1 MGLSWYSSTS
11 AAPVGGFF
19 TKPYCANSDGQGR
32 GDSGFAELYEGN
44 TCFIHSSDIYGWGD
58 CDPTDPFDLVPLPV
72 SNVFHTD
79 NGNVTIE
86 CGGKS
91 LSLTEWQGLGMDVGS
106 VVRGPANVSYIIE
119 QAKAKLGM

>member
-1 MGLSWYSSTS
+1 MH
-11 AAPVGGFF
+11 
-19 TKPYCANSDGQGR
+19 
-32 GDSGFAELYEGN
+32 GDN
-44 TCFIHSSDIYGWGD
+44 IYGWGD

-79 NGNVTIE
+79 NGNVTIK

-106 VVRGPANVSYIIE
+106 VVRGPANASHIVAMAS
-119 QAKAKLGM
+119 ALLKM